1 MKKLLLALVAVISVA
16 FYGRA
21 DEHFTLYADITST
34 GWSDVYVLA
43 GNSTAYY
50 SSYKGTKVTGNIY
63 KFDFDW
69 GGLTR
74 ICFSS
79 NSDFSN
85 VNLSSNTVI
94 GQLTRDNQSANWK
107 IDANS
112 KRLYV
117 LGNPSENQISNSYVY
132 DESQATQTYKWV
144 IRRGTNGQDNWA
156 NIDLTETS
164 ENSGIFKAENVNIKG
179 YTFGIQK
186 QKEEDNSEVAWYYST
201 NSADNNI
208 TASQLNRALSAGTS
222 NGTNWYMD
230 VEGSYTFTF
239 NSNANTLTISGTTVD
254 PIDPTYPEKLFVRG
268 DISGTDW
275 TNTTYVELTAES
287 EGVYS
292 KEITFSNAT
301 GDNYYRFLSSNPAKY
316 YGANTGNTTP
326 TLDTNETIK
335 ELDGYGTASNF
346 KVSNPGNDTYVL
358 TVNLKDM
365 TAKLSKKS
373 GDTPVDPTEKFV
385 VYFRNTLNWATPKA
399 YAWTSGTKYLGEF
412 PGTTMTHVSG
422 KIWKIELDRNA
433 QYIIFNIGNNN
444 AQTANYKVVNGNIYE
459 PGKGNN
465 YEGVEFDESMLI
477 ANRIYLNGG
486 ADYHNYWDGIPTCKF
501 NLLSNANETSAEFQM
516 YPIEEG
522 SSMFYCDVEEPELYC
537 GVIFS
542 VNDRNNA
549 GKTIEYNSRLNNG
562 ISFDA
567 VNWNKFIYGTGEGVA
582 IQSYITFA
590 EWQDMRTHEK
600 DNLYFIGSN
609 VGTGTGTGWDQ
620 SQIISAEKSEGVF
633 ILPIDAAAADCKFK
647 MSFID
652 ATAAY
657 YEYLKSNPTTLAGKT
672 PAFGD
677 LRWWA
682 TFNLGIVGP
691 AKNTRDNA
699 EGAGDAE
706 VHYAINRTSET
717 NDYNQF
723 NWAAYG
729 LDVSKPHYIIYDE
742 LYKTTVL
749 LPFNPQPSM
758 SIGDVTVTQ
767 EATDLSVGDEILGN
781 ALSGYAQLPYANHA
795 KANVTV
801 NSTDISTISSYN
813 YDVRYDLY
821 YSEDDGDLMSLGHYN
836 GVPTAFEM
844 DYIVVGK
851 TADIYGRA
859 TYIEKT
865 NEDKYKFQN
874 DLIIDG
880 VNYKGQPLRFRVRP
894 IKGTMNYEG
903 QLLSPIAVKEGS
915 FKKLFRSSQEVT
927 DVPRWDATAVVE
939 YEANY
944 KHAMHK
950 HGDNSAPDNI
960 AWYPAFQVNAIEN
973 GVAGRIADKDNW
985 IVAADPTF
993 YNGVTPHT
1001 PVFNASNYNHMEH
1014 NWSYIANMS
1023 NKDDQYGS
1031 YHVLVEGVGYGD
1043 VSGQSIKT
1051 NLRFKGYA
1059 AYPFIVN
1066 PDQEIIVKGNA
1077 PARFKVNGNSR
1088 ANGQL
1093 ELAVVHV
1100 PAQVNTGSELV
1111 DKDLEIELTSD
1122 NLSGISEAEIEGVD
1136 APAEYYN
1143 LQGLRIDG
1151 EITPGVY
1158 IVRRGD
1164 KVTKEYVK

>member
-1 MKKLLLALVAVISVA
+1 MKKLLLALVALLSVTLPGMA
-16 FYGRA
+16 ADWTIYADLSNRASNWSNGVWLFYGNG
-21 DEHFTLYADITST
+21 TYN
-34 GWSDVYVLA
+34 
-43 GNSTAYY
+43 NSVQG
-50 SSYKGTKVTGNIY
+50 SLVSGNIY
-63 KFDFDW
+63 KFV
-69 GGLTR
+69 
-74 ICFSS
+74 FSS
-79 NSDFSN
+79 N
-85 VNLSSNTVI
+85 
-94 GQLTRDNQSANWK
+94 
-107 IDANS
+107 DANTMAFCS
-112 KRLYV
+112 QNTLTESYGSSRVGNFSGENNGNWSMLNGKLYK
-117 LGNPSENQISNSYVY
+117 LNDYNSNGATISDYTPSV
-132 DESQATQTYKWV
+132 TYKWV
-144 IRRGTNGQDNWA
+144 IRRGTNGQSDWS
-156 NIDLTETS
+156 NINLSETN

-186 QKEEDNSEVAWYYST
+186 QNEKGEEVAWYNST
-201 NSADNNI
+201 NSADNTI
-208 TASQLNRALSAGTS
+208 TTSQLNRALSAGTS
-222 NGTNWYMD
+222 NGTNWNMD

-239 NSNANTLTISGTTVD
+239 NSNANTLTISGTTTPD
-254 PIDPTYPEKLFVRG
+254 PVDPTYPEKLFVRG

-275 TNTTYVELTAES
+275 SGNTYVELTAGS

-316 YGANTGNTTP
+316 YGADSGNKTP

-335 ELDGYGTASNF
+335 ELDGYDTASNF
-346 KVSNPGNDTYVL
+346 KVSNPGNNTYVL

-365 TAKLSKKS
+365 TAKLSKKAG
-373 GDTPVDPTEKFV
+373 GDTPVDPTGKFV

-399 YAWTSGTKYLGEF
+399 YAWKSGTKYLGDF
-412 PGTTMTHVSG
+412 PGTAMTHVNG

-433 QYIIFNIGNNN
+433 QYIIFNIGNSN

-465 YEGVEFDESMLI
+465 YEGVEFDESMLT

-486 ADYHNYWDGIPTCKF
+486 ADYHNYWNGTPTCKF
-501 NLLSNANETSAEFQM
+501 NYLSNANNQTTEFQM
-516 YPIEEG
+516 YPIEKG
-522 SSMFYCDVEEPELYC
+522 STMFYCDVENPELYC
-537 GVIFS
+537 GVTFY
-542 VNDRNNA
+542 VKDKNNSNN
-549 GKTIEYNSRLNNG
+549 TISYDSRYNNG

-567 VNWNKFIYGTGEGVA
+567 ANWNKFIYGTATNTAV
-582 IQSYITFA
+582 QSYITFA
-590 EWQDMRTHEK
+590 EWQDMRTNEK

-609 VGTGTGTGWDQ
+609 VGTGDWTLR
-620 SQIISAEKSEGVF
+620 SIIPAEKSEGVF
-633 ILPIDAAAADCKFK
+633 ILPIDAQAANCKFK
-647 MSFID
+647 MSFINP
-652 ATAAY
+652 TAAY
-657 YEYLKSNPTTLAGKT
+657 DEYMESNPSILGGGQ
-672 PAFGD
+672 PVFGD

-682 TFNLGIVGP
+682 TFNLGIIGP

-699 EGAGDAE
+699 ESEGDAE

-749 LPFNPQPSM
+749 LPFNPQPTI

-801 NSTDISTISSYN
+801 NSTDISTISKYN

-821 YSEDDGDLMSLGHYN
+821 YAEDDDDLMSLGYYN

-851 TADIYGRA
+851 TAKIYGRA

-874 DLIIDG
+874 DLIING
-880 VNYKGQPLRFRVRP
+880 VNYKGQPLRFRARL
-894 IKGTMNYEG
+894 IQGTMAYDET
-903 QLLSPIAVKEGS
+903 LLTPIAVKEGS
-915 FKKLFRSSQEVT
+915 FKKLFRSRQDDT
-927 DVPRWDATAVVE
+927 DIPRWDATAVVE
-939 YEANY
+939 YEAKDY

-1001 PVFNASNYNHMEH
+1001 PLFNASNYNHMEH

-1023 NKDDQYGS
+1023 NADDKIGS

-1043 VSGQSIKT
+1043 VSGKSIQT

-1059 AYPFIVN
+1059 AYPFIVK

-1100 PAQVNTGSELV
+1100 PAQVDTGNEFV
-1111 DKDLEIELTSD
+1111 NKDLEIELTSD

-1136 APAEYYN
+1136 APAEYFN
-1143 LQGLRIDG
+1143 LQGLRVEG